1 MKPNEIYEKLSDE
14 ELIAL
19 YKGKQILNN
28 VHRKKVIKA
37 IVLLLLAFMFI
48 SVIFVCV
55 RRLSSSNLDNM

>member
-28 VHRKKVIKA
+28 IHRKRILKVIG
-37 IVLLLLAFMFI
+37 LLLLAFMFI
-48 SVIFVCV
+48 GVIFAWV
-55 RRLSSSNLDNM
+55 R